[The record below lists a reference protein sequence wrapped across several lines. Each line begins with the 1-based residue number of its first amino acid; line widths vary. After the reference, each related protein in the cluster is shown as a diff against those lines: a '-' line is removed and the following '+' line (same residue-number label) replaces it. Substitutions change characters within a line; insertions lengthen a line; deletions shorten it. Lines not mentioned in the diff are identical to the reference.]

1 MKIGKSTLLLFAS
14 VIFAASGIIGCFFME
29 KDDLNLSKETVES
42 KAGPEE
48 VYVHVKGEV
57 KRPGLYILESG
68 NRVNDAVEAAG
79 GATDNADLNRLNLA
93 DLISDQ
99 IEIYVPKTGG
109 SDNAE
114 NNLSENT
121 VSNNSNN
128 SNNLKIN
135 LNTASEDDLIKV
147 DGIGPVTAAKII
159 KYRNGRGGKFKNL
172 EELMN
177 ISGIGE
183 KKFQKLKNC
192 FYIE

>member
-121 VSNNSNN
+121 ASNNSND

-135 LNTASEDDLIKV
+135 LNTASEEELIKV
-147 DGIGPVTAAKII
+147 NGIGPVTAAKII
-159 KYRNGRGGKFKNL
+159 KYRNGHGGKFKNL

-177 ISGIGE
+177 ISGIGK

>member
-1 MKIGKSTLLLFAS
+1 MKIGKSTLLLIAS
-14 VIFAASGIIGCFFME
+14 VIFAASGIIGYFCME

-68 NRVNDAVEAAG
+68 NRVNDAIEAAG

-99 IEIYVPKTGG
+99 TEIYVPKTGET
-109 SDNAE
+109 DNTE
-114 NNLSENT
+114 NNLSENNASDNNKD
-121 VSNNSNN
+121 SND
-128 SNNLKIN
+128 LKIN
-135 LNTASEDDLIKV
+135 LNTASEDELIKV

-159 KYRNGRGGKFKNL
+159 KYRNDRGGKFKNL

-183 KKFQKLKNC
+183 KKFQKLKNY

>member
-1 MKIGKSTLLLFAS
+1 MKIGKSTPLLFAS

-68 NRVNDAVEAAG
+68 NRVNDAIEAAG

-99 IEIYVPKTGG
+99 TEIYVPKTGG

-121 VSNNSNN
+121 ASDNSND
-128 SNNLKIN
+128 SNDLKIN
-135 LNTASEDDLIKV
+135 LNTASEDELIKV
-147 DGIGPVTAAKII
+147 NGIGPVTAAKII
-159 KYRNGRGGKFKNL
+159 KYRNDRGGKFKSL